1 MAMACNVFRNQV
13 LVFHC
18 FCINSLKKV
27 FKISKKDMES
37 SWKVLEF
44 LVRKKVRT
52 PEWVKRAQAWSSTLP
67 CKVIKSKIYQLFRES
82 VFRWFNSKNNTN
94 LLPSFKECLF
104 GLSENSPN
112 NSCRTAKLNYTL
124 LFMRFYIYSCQLHN
138 KVLTCTL
145 SDFAKQIEIKYQLE
159 KFFFNSLSRNR
170 VQRKSFLQLAIWASW
185 S

>member
-1 MAMACNVFRNQV
+1 MAMACNVFRNQA

-18 FCINSLKKV
+18 FCINSLEKV

-52 PEWVKRAQAWSSTLP
+52 PEWVKRAQAGVALCPVKLLKVKYISCSGKVYLGGSTP
-67 CKVIKSKIYQLFRES
+67 
-82 VFRWFNSKNNTN
+82 KNNSN
-94 LLPSFKECLF
+94 LLPSLKECLF

-138 KVLTCTL
+138 KALTCTL
-145 SDFAKQIEIKYQLE
+145 SEIEIKYQLE
-159 KFFFNSLSRNR
+159 KFFFNSLLRNR

>member
-1 MAMACNVFRNQV
+1 MG
-13 LVFHC
+13 
-18 FCINSLKKV
+18 KKG
-27 FKISKKDMES
+27 
-37 SWKVLEF
+37 
-44 LVRKKVRT
+44 
-52 PEWVKRAQAWSSTLP
+52 PGWSSTLP

-82 VFRWFNSKNNTN
+82 VFRWFNSKNNSKNNSN
-94 LLPSFKECLF
+94 LLPSLKECLF
-104 GLSENSPN
+104 GLSKNSPN

-159 KFFFNSLSRNR
+159 KFFFNSLLCNR
-170 VQRKSFLQLAIWASW
+170 VQRKSFYSLPFGQAEASIYECRLHF